1 MDQTQVL
8 VVGAGP
14 TGLTLAV
21 DLARRGVDVRIVER
35 SPEPPAGSRGKGVQ
49 PRTQE
54 VLDDLGVIEE
64 VLATGEIYPAM
75 RAYREDRVIWEGR
88 MHEIREPDAEVPYPM
103 VLMQPQWRIERILR
117 DRLAELGRRVEFGVE
132 VTGFE
137 QDEDGVTV
145 TLTGP
150 GLGSGS
156 GSGPDFDSGP
166 DSGSGSGPDFDPGS
180 GSGFRSASRPGS
192 GGDDRAAERVRCA
205 YLVGADGGRSFVRRH
220 LAIGFEGET
229 FETERMLIGDVR
241 TPDLD
246 REYWHVWADM
256 ATNTTHVALCPLPGT
271 DVFQF
276 TAPVTGETPELS
288 PESFQ
293 KVFDEG
299 SGRKDVRFTGVSW
312 MSLYRVNIRMAE
324 RFRVGRAFLAGDAAH
339 VHSPAGGQGLNTGV
353 QDAYN
358 LGWKL
363 AGVLG
368 GAPERLLDT
377 YEEERLPVAADVLG
391 ISTRLHRRAGEGER
405 DAHTRGEETQQ
416 LLLGYRGRSLSAGER
431 GGERVP
437 DAVLGTGTRPDV
449 APGAGS
455 VRGAVPSA
463 GSAPGAV
470 AGVGSALD
478 AVAGVGRLFD
488 VLRGPHFTLLA
499 VGTTHAALVKEVNA
513 AYGPRVRAHAVL
525 REDEPREPGDLL
537 DVEGRIHRHYGR
549 GLVLVRPDGY
559 VGYHGGEDG
568 LEDYLAGVVATA
580 GG

>member
-1 MDQTQVL
+1 MIQDQVL

-14 TGLTLAV
+14 TGLTLAI

-35 SPEPPAGSRGKGVQ
+35 SPEPPTGSRGKGIQ

-54 VLDDLGVIEE
+54 VFDDLGVIEE
-64 VLATGEIYPAM
+64 VIATGGIYPAM
-75 RAYREDRVIWEGR
+75 RAYRGDQVVWEGR

-103 VLMQPQWRIERILR
+103 VLMQPQWRVERILR
-117 DRLAELGRRVEFGVE
+117 DRLAELGRMVEFGVE

-137 QDEDGVTV
+137 QDGDGVTV

-150 GLGSGS
+150 GLGAGS
-156 GSGPDFDSGP
+156 GSEPV
-166 DSGSGSGPDFDPGS
+166 SGSEQGAGCGV
-180 GSGFRSASRPGS
+180 
-192 GGDDRAAERVRCA
+192 ERVRCA
-205 YLVGADGGRSFVRRH
+205 YLVGADGGRSFVRGH
-220 LAIGFEGET
+220 LPIGFEGET

-246 REYWHVWADM
+246 REYWHVWADT
-256 ATNTTHVALCPLPGT
+256 ATGTMRVALCPLPGT

-293 KVFDEG
+293 KIFDEG
-299 SGRKDVRFTGVSW
+299 SGRTDVRFTAVSW
-312 MSLYRVNIRMAE
+312 VSLYRVNIRMAE
-324 RFRVGRAFLAGDAAH
+324 RFRAGRVLLAGDAAH

-363 AGVLG
+363 AAALG
-368 GAPERLLDT
+368 GAPGRLLDT

-391 ISTRLHRRAGEGER
+391 ISTRLHRRAEAGER
-405 DAHTRGEETQQ
+405 DAHVRDGETQQ
-416 LLLGYRGRSLSAGER
+416 LLLGYRGASLAVGER

-437 DAVLGTGTRPDV
+437 DAVLGTGTRSGEVSGTETRPDDV
-449 APGAGS
+449 TAT
-455 VRGAVPSA
+455 
-463 GSAPGAV
+463 
-470 AGVGSALD
+470 
-478 AVAGVGRLFD
+478 GRLFD

-499 VGTTHAALVKEVNA
+499 VGTAHAALVKEVNA
-513 AYGPRVRAHAVL
+513 AYGPGVRAHTVL
-525 REDEPREPGDLL
+525 QGDEPCGPGDLL
-537 DVEGRIHRHYGR
+537 DVDGRIHRHYGR

-568 LEDYLAGVVATA
+568 LQDYLAGVVARPAT
-580 GG
+580 GR